1 MTPDLDG
8 GTSQLGMTL
17 PNELKTAV
25 YETAHDRRET
35 MSNIGR
41 EALMMWFEAQPAEE
55 LPGEAV
61 ENLEDLGVEFA
72 ERPERDVDV
81 GPNGGASHDRV

>member
-25 YETAHDRRET
+25 YETAHDRRIT
-35 MSNIGR
+35 MSEVGR
-41 EALMMWFEAQPAEE
+41 EALMMWFEAQPSDE
-55 LPGEAV
+55 LPDEAV
-61 ENLEDLGVEFA
+61 KNLEQLGVEFA
-72 ERPERDVDV
+72 DR
-81 GPNGGASHDRV
+81 NAGGGEADA